1 MCWLQEM
8 CFKYKDRIR
17 LKVKGYKKT
26 YHGNTNQKK
35 LHWLSYS
42 SQCRFQSKEYY
53 QEQSKLCHNDKGVN
67 LSGRDNHL
75 QLYAT
80 KNRSSKY
87 VKQKLIELQREMD
100 KSTIILRNFKSFSI
114 IDKIGRW
121 KINRHREAL
130 QYISDTCRIAHLIA
144 AGYKLV
150 QYTPLTHTFL
160 HYPKL

>member
-1 MCWLQEM
+1 M
-8 CFKYKDRIR
+8 K
-17 LKVKGYKKT
+17 LKVSTRITLITDNYGGYITIK
-26 YHGNTNQKK
+26 Q
-35 LHWLSYS
+35 S
-42 SQCRFQSKEYY
+42 RFQSKEYY

-114 IDKIGRW
+114 IDKIGR
-121 KINRHREAL
+121 
-130 QYISDTCRIAHLIA
+130 
-144 AGYKLV
+144 
-150 QYTPLTHTFL
+150 
-160 HYPKL
+160 